1 MNPPVPAEDAPLN
14 IWKDFLHRINDANVK
29 ELSDEELIL
38 CKKKNEMLD
47 KRYHTQTQA
56 ILGELRRRNRLY
68 ELK

>member
-1 MNPPVPAEDAPLN
+1 MNPSVPAEDAPLN

-29 ELSDEELIL
+29 ELNDEVLLL

-56 ILGELRRRNRLY
+56 ILGELRRRNRIY

>member
-1 MNPPVPAEDAPLN
+1 MNPPVPAEDASLN
-14 IWKDFLHRINDANVK
+14 IWKEFLHRVNDANVK

-38 CKKKNEMLD
+38 FKKKNEMLD

-68 ELK
+68 ESK

>member
-1 MNPPVPAEDAPLN
+1 MNPRVPAEDASLN
-14 IWKDFLHRINDANVK
+14 IWREFLLRINDANVK

-47 KRYHTQTQA
+47 TRYHTQTQA
-56 ILGELRRRNRLY
+56 ILRELRRRNRFY

>member
-1 MNPPVPAEDAPLN
+1 MNPPVPAEDASLN
-14 IWKDFLHRINDANVK
+14 IWKEFLHRINDANVK
-29 ELSDEELIL
+29 ELSDENLIL

-56 ILGELRRRNRLY
+56 ILGELRRRNRFY

>member
-1 MNPPVPAEDAPLN
+1 MNPRVPAEDASLN
-14 IWKDFLHRINDANVK
+14 IWREFLHRINDANVK

-47 KRYHTQTQA
+47 TRYHTQTKA
-56 ILGELRRRNRLY
+56 ILGELRRRNRFY